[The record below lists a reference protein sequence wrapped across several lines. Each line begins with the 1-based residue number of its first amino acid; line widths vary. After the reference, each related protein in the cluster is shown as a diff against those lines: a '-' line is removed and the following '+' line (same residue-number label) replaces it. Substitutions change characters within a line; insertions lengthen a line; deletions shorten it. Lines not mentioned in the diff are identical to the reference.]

1 MKPERPVDV
10 RVVRGSTANRAIRP
24 SPLQLAGAT
33 DGSLNQFGISLASRV
48 ASLVDDLAGSPPAS
62 IRQRPWH
69 PVRKMN
75 HLGSFSKWIWNTSI
89 FNDHLVVNLRWDSL
103 PLLLHPIVSV
113 EALECPL

>member
-1 MKPERPVDV
+1 
-10 RVVRGSTANRAIRP
+10 
-24 SPLQLAGAT
+24 
-33 DGSLNQFGISLASRV
+33 
-48 ASLVDDLAGSPPAS
+48 
-62 IRQRPWH
+62 
-69 PVRKMN
+69 MN